1 MWKFQRLLN
10 FLIDNNENN
19 LTNKNRIFILHGC
32 RINFHVEHIH
42 VSFLITRYRYEE
54 CFSES
59 YLLFGGIK
67 KKKKKKIVDR
77 LHPTM
82 LQSKYVVQQCF
93 DVHCLSTKF

>member
-1 MWKFQRLLN
+1 M
-10 FLIDNNENN
+10 
-19 LTNKNRIFILHGC
+19 TNKNKIFIVHA

-67 KKKKKKIVDR
+67 KRKKKKNSGSFTPSHVTKQIRSPTVFRRALFVDKI
-77 LHPTM
+77 LIE
-82 LQSKYVVQQCF
+82 LYISGG
-93 DVHCLSTKF
+93 